1 MGFINPEWN
10 RFNSGIRLIE
20 FKYQAFGNQYGNVQ
34 ELTSEY
40 GMGNNPQ
47 HERLLPMTVVW
58 CVTPFNYANHSNA
71 LL

>member
-1 MGFINPEWN
+1 MEFINPEWN

-40 GMGNNPQ
+40 GMGNNPL
-47 HERLLPMTVVW
+47 HERLLPMTVV
-58 CVTPFNYANHSNA
+58 
-71 LL
+71 